1 MTVRNQDTALTFP
14 RYRKRLCGWMFLLM
28 AGCGHALRAPE
39 DQIFRGQSPVGT
51 EDSGRIPGNAANRS
65 VVDLARDPRDPGTF
79 VDERNSGEFH
89 YSSEPRRFPG
99 QHPAQHSVPGGHT
112 GLQLVPGPVGQS
124 ASPVNVYLP
133 VTLHEAVSSALS
145 SSNAILVL
153 NGGVNVASITPYDVE
168 IARQRVEIEKG
179 RFYPRLTGTYEQSD
193 IDLPP
198 NAFFG
203 PGITTSTRRDLTDA
217 SARVTQPLPTG
228 GSLSMG
234 IEPPLAY
241 LYLPNGVNP
250 GQFNPTYSADYVLRV
265 SQPLL
270 RNAGT
275 AVTLAPIRI
284 AQLQTDQ
291 TRWDLEE
298 TLNDQV
304 RSIEQAYWRLYA
316 AHIQLQAVRSI
327 IPVAEESVRVQELR
341 MQAERSIHADVARA
355 RFQLEGFRNT
365 EQALQAT
372 VRRRVLE
379 LRQLMGGDA
388 YLQPLLLPS
397 EQPPDVPPPSDAE
410 ACVATAYSQR
420 PLLNE
425 LRAEM
430 AERRTA
436 LLVANNGVLPQVD
449 LRGEYRSSGI
459 SNQLDNAFRQ
469 ANTSDYTSW
478 TMGVGVEIPIGN
490 KIQLSRRNVAEKEL
504 MKSQVL
510 LAANEKNVAFEVTQ
524 AVSDLQSQWERVQI
538 ARRQAEQTQEWLRV
552 SQIRY
557 HQPPAAGSSQDG
569 LLLALSDLQSAMRAY
584 VDAVGDVGSTLA
596 EYQTMLADLRKAQG
610 TSLYEWQG
618 QESAPSQPIT
628 AGHIGPANFSY
639 RSGPGVGHSL
649 PSN

>member
-1 MTVRNQDTALTFP
+1 MN
-14 RYRKRLCGWMFLLM
+14 
-28 AGCGHALRAPE
+28 
-39 DQIFRGQSPVGT
+39 
-51 EDSGRIPGNAANRS
+51 SGRTLSPSPN
-65 VVDLARDPRDPGTF
+65 P
-79 VDERNSGEFH
+79 
-89 YSSEPRRFPG
+89 
-99 QHPAQHSVPGGHT
+99 VPGGHA
-112 GLQLVPGPVGQS
+112 GLQPASVPGRPGQ
-124 ASPVNVYLP
+124 AVPAPNVYLP
-133 VTLHEAVSSALS
+133 VTIHEAVSSSLS
-145 SSNAILVL
+145 SSAAVLVL

-179 RFYPRLTGTYEQSD
+179 RFYPRLTGTFEQSD

-275 AVTLAPIRI
+275 TVTLAPIRI
-284 AQLQTDQ
+284 AQLQTEQ

-298 TLNDQV
+298 NLNNQV
-304 RSIEQAYWRLYA
+304 RSVEQAYWRLYA
-316 AHIQLQAVRSI
+316 AHIQLEAVRAV

-341 MQAERSIHADVARA
+341 MQAERSILADVARA
-355 RFQLEGFRNT
+355 KFQLEGFRNT
-365 EQALQAT
+365 EQAARAT

-397 EQPPDVPPPSDAE
+397 EQPPDVPPPVDAGS
-410 ACVATAYSQR
+410 CVETAYAQR
-420 PLLNE
+420 PLLNQ
-425 LRAEM
+425 LRTEM
-430 AERRTA
+430 AERRTE
-436 LLVANNGVLPQVD
+436 LVVASNGVLPQVD

-490 KIQLSRRNVAEKEL
+490 KIQLSRRNAAEKQL

-524 AVSDLQSQWERVQI
+524 VVSDLQAQWERVQI

-584 VDAVGDVGSTLA
+584 VEAVGDVGSTLA
-596 EYQTMLADLRKAQG
+596 DYQTLLADLRRAQG
-610 TSLYEWQG
+610 TSMYEWQG
-618 QESAPSQPIT
+618 QEASMNEPVT
-628 AGHIGPANFSY
+628 AGHIGPGEFSY
-639 RSGPGVGHSL
+639 RANSGAMPAPAAASAGTVSAGSQAAIQKEGQSVIQPASHRSGHSL
-649 PSN
+649 PAIRYGRP

>member
-1 MTVRNQDTALTFP
+1 MTVRNQDTALTLP

-39 DQIFRGQSPVGT
+39 DQIFRGQSP
-51 EDSGRIPGNAANRS
+51 
-65 VVDLARDPRDPGTF
+65 
-79 VDERNSGEFH
+79 
-89 YSSEPRRFPG
+89 G
-99 QHPAQHSVPGGHT
+99 QNPAPHSVPGGHT
-112 GLQLVPGPVGQS
+112 GLQSVPRPVGQA

-153 NGGVNVASITPYDVE
+153 NGGVNVASITLYDVE

-203 PGITTSTRRDLTDA
+203 PGISASTRRDLTDA

-228 GSLSMG
+228 GSLSVG

-241 LYLPNGVNP
+241 LYLPNGVTP
-250 GQFNPTYSADYVLRV
+250 GQFNPTYSADYVFRV

-275 AVTLAPIRI
+275 DVALAPIRI
-284 AQLQTDQ
+284 AQLRTDQ
-291 TRWDLEE
+291 TRWELEE
-298 TLNDQV
+298 ALNDQV
-304 RSIEQAYWRLYA
+304 RSVEQAYWRLYA
-316 AHIQLQAVRSI
+316 AHIQLEAVRAI
-327 IPVAEESVRVQELR
+327 IPIAEESVRVQELR
-341 MQAERSIHADVARA
+341 MQAERSILADVARA

-365 EQALQAT
+365 EQALRAT

-388 YLQPLLLPS
+388 FLEPLLLPS
-397 EQPPDVPPPSDAE
+397 EQPQEIPPPMDIG
-410 ACVATAYSQR
+410 ACVATAFSQR

-425 LRAEM
+425 LRTEM
-430 AERRTA
+430 AERRTQ
-436 LLVANNGVLPQVD
+436 LTVAKNGVLPQVD

-459 SNQLDNAFRQ
+459 DDQLGSAFDQ

-478 TMGVGVEIPIGN
+478 TLGVGVEIPLGN
-490 KIQLSRRNVAEKEL
+490 KTQLSRRNVAEEEL
-504 MKSQVL
+504 MKSQIL
-510 LAANEKNVAFEVTQ
+510 LAANEKKVAFEVTQ
-524 AVSDLQSQWERVQI
+524 VVSDLQAQWERVQI

-569 LLLALSDLQSAMRAY
+569 LLLALSDLQSAMRSY
-584 VDAVGDVGSTLA
+584 VDAVGDVGSTLSD
-596 EYQTMLADLRKAQG
+596 YHTLLADLRKAQG

-618 QESAPSQPIT
+618 QETVVTHPVT

-639 RSGPGVGHSL
+639 RAGPGIGHSL
-649 PSN
+649 PSTRYSPP